1 MIKVYGVPGWGS
13 TISELMLTL
22 ADIPYQFVDVSGF
35 DHEGASRELLKT
47 LNPLCQVPTLALEND
62 EIMTETAAIA
72 LMVLDRRPDLAPP
85 VGRAERQLFQRLL
98 VWLVANVYP
107 TFTFADYPE
116 RWAPDAPEQLKKN
129 VIEYRKSLYIWL
141 NSQLT
146 AEPYAFGEQL
156 TLVDCYL
163 CTMRTWGP
171 GHEWFQDNAT
181 NISAIDD
188 AVCQLPKLQEVLKR
202 NEII

>member
-1 MIKVYGVPGWGS
+1 
-13 TISELMLTL
+13 MLTL

-35 DHEGASRELLKT
+35 DREGASRELLKT

-85 VGRAERQLFQRLL
+85 VGRAERQQFQRLL

-116 RWAPDAPEQLKKN
+116 RWAPDAPELHGGRGMN
-129 VIEYRKSLYIWL
+129 G
-141 NSQLT
+141 
-146 AEPYAFGEQL
+146 FG
-156 TLVDCYL
+156 
-163 CTMRTWGP
+163 
-171 GHEWFQDNAT
+171 
-181 NISAIDD
+181 
-188 AVCQLPKLQEVLKR
+188 
-202 NEII
+202 

>member
-1 MIKVYGVPGWGS
+1 
-13 TISELMLTL
+13 
-22 ADIPYQFVDVSGF
+22 
-35 DHEGASRELLKT
+35 
-47 LNPLCQVPTLALEND
+47 
-62 EIMTETAAIA
+62 MTETAAIA

-85 VGRAERQLFQRLL
+85 LGRAERQQFQRLL

-116 RWAPDAPEQLKKN
+116 RWASDAPE
-129 VIEYRKSLYIWL
+129 IEYRKSLYIWL

-146 AEPYAFGEQL
+146 AEPYVFVR

-171 GHEWFQDNAT
+171 GHEWFQDNAP
-181 NISAIDD
+181 NINAIAD
-188 AVCQLPKLQEVLKR
+188 AVCQIPKLQEVLK
-202 NEII
+202 ECHYLTIPEG

>member
-35 DHEGASRELLKT
+35 DHEGTSRELFET

-85 VGRAERQLFQRLL
+85 VGVPNVSSFNGYWSGWLLMSIQR
-98 VWLVANVYP
+98 
-107 TFTFADYPE
+107 
-116 RWAPDAPEQLKKN
+116 
-129 VIEYRKSLYIWL
+129 SLSPI
-141 NSQLT
+141 
-146 AEPYAFGEQL
+146 
-156 TLVDCYL
+156 TLSV
-163 CTMRTWGP
+163 G
-171 GHEWFQDNAT
+171 
-181 NISAIDD
+181 I
-188 AVCQLPKLQEVLKR
+188 
-202 NEII
+202 

>member
-22 ADIPYQFVDVSGF
+22 ADIPYQFFDVSGF
-35 DHEGASRELLKT
+35 DHEGTSRELLKT
-47 LNPLCQVPTLALEND
+47 LNPLCQIPTLALEND

-156 TLVDCYL
+156 TLVAVIFAL
-163 CTMRTWGP
+163 CAHGGLGMNGFRIMP
-171 GHEWFQDNAT
+171 R
-181 NISAIDD
+181 IS
-188 AVCQLPKLQEVLKR
+188 VRLLMLYVSYR
-202 NEII
+202 NYKKY

>member
-1 MIKVYGVPGWGS
+1 
-13 TISELMLTL
+13 MLTL

-35 DHEGASRELLKT
+35 DHEGTSRELLKT
-47 LNPLCQVPTLALEND
+47 LNPLCQIPTLALEND

-85 VGRAERQLFQRLL
+85 LGRAERQQFQRLL

-129 VIEYRKSLYIWL
+129 VIEYRKSFYIWL

-146 AEPYAFGEQL
+146 AEPYAFG
-156 TLVDCYL
+156 D
-163 CTMRTWGP
+163 
-171 GHEWFQDNAT
+171 
-181 NISAIDD
+181 
-188 AVCQLPKLQEVLKR
+188 QLPLSLRYAHMGTRGMNGFKIMPRISVRLLMLYVRYQRYKKY
-202 NEII
+202 